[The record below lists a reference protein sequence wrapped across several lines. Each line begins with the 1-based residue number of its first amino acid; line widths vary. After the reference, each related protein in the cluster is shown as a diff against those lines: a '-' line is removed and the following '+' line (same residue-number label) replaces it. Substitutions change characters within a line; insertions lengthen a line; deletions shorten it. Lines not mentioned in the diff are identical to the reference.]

1 MRAVSKKVKDKIL
14 ADDFYEKCCRRDEG
28 DCAGGISLEH
38 ALIYAGRQID
48 EVFAIL
54 PVCEYHHA
62 VGVYQDGGKL
72 DKKKHEWIAIS
83 RMTDEDML
91 KYPKRNWTQE
101 LSALNAI
108 YGEY

>member
-1 MRAVSKKVKDKIL
+1 MRPISKKVKDQIL
-14 ADDFYEKCCRRDEG
+14 SDEFYDTCCRADEG
-28 DCAGGISLEH
+28 DCQGGITWEH
-38 ALIYAGRQID
+38 ALIYASRQMD

-62 VGVYQDGGKL
+62 VGIYQDTGKL

-91 KYPKRNWTQE
+91 KYYKRNWKQE